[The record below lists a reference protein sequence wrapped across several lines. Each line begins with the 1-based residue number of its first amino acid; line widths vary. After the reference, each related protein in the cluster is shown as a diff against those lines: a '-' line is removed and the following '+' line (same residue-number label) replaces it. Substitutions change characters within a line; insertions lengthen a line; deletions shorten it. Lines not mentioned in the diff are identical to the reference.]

1 MVNIQN
7 RTYVE
12 KLSGVCST
20 GVKFV
25 INKGKIYSIEFTGG
39 CSGNL
44 RAIAR
49 LADGMDAKEVAGILR
64 EVRCGTKLTSCGD
77 QFARAIDRALS

>member
-1 MVNIQN
+1 MADKYCTQ
-7 RTYVE
+7 

-20 GVKFV
+20 EVKFLL
-25 INKGKIYSIEFTGG
+25 KGGKVYSIAFSGG

-49 LADGMDAKEVAGILR
+49 LADGMDARELAGILR

-77 QFARAIDRALS
+77 QFARAIDRELA